1 MLWAI
6 CVEEPGWVM
15 WAMDVVSAYLNSE
28 IKETVYMSQP
38 EGFVVPGKESK
49 VCLMKRSLYGFMQSG
64 RNWVQHLDET
74 LGALQWVRS
83 HADPAIR
90 IRQSDAGTSIIGVY
104 TDDVEGISTSTA
116 TAEEAQ
122 AGIKSAYNVTDVP
135 RTAVALGMAIEYDPD
150 TGTLSI
156 SSKQY
161 LLRVL
166 KHYGMADC
174 NPKSTLLP
182 VGMPIVASKEPLSQ
196 ADREFM
202 ADKPY
207 RKATGSVM
215 HATNT
220 TRPNLAFSV
229 RCLASCVENPQPEH
243 WKAVQ
248 HLLAYVKGT
257 IEYKITY
264 QRSGS
269 SGIKPIGYVD
279 ADYAGD
285 LETRRSTSGEVFM
298 MSGGPVSWS
307 SEKQA
312 TVALS
317 TVEAEYVALTCSAKQ
332 AMWMHSFLGLLTMPQ
347 QKPAVLHCDNM
358 GATLLAKN
366 AKGHARVKHIDIR
379 EHYIRECIA
388 DGDIEILRVESANNL
403 TDLFMKILPRDA
415 HLPLVCALGLT
426 D

>member
-1 MLWAI
+1 
-6 CVEEPGWVM
+6 
-15 WAMDVVSAYLNSE
+15 
-28 IKETVYMSQP
+28 
-38 EGFVVPGKESK
+38 
-49 VCLMKRSLYGFMQSG
+49 
-64 RNWVQHLDET
+64 
-74 LGALQWVRS
+74 
-83 HADPAIR
+83 
-90 IRQSDAGTSIIGVY
+90 
-104 TDDVEGISTSTA
+104 
-116 TAEEAQ
+116 
-122 AGIKSAYNVTDVP
+122 
-135 RTAVALGMAIEYDPD
+135 
-150 TGTLSI
+150 
-156 SSKQY
+156 
-161 LLRVL
+161 
-166 KHYGMADC
+166 
-174 NPKSTLLP
+174 
-182 VGMPIVASKEPLSQ
+182 
-196 ADREFM
+196 M
-202 ADKPY
+202 ADKLY

-215 HATNT
+215 HAANT
-220 TRPNLAFSV
+220 TRPDLAFSV
-229 RCLASCVENPQPEH
+229 RRLTSCVENPQPEH

-285 LETRRSTSGEVFM
+285 LETRRSTLGEVFM